1 MKKPYVAI
9 VDDDSAFAA
18 YLRTFL
24 ALRGY
29 EARCYTRGDEM
40 LASMKQTEAP
50 DVVLLDVMM
59 PGLDGM
65 ATLRALKASRPEAQ
79 VIMLSGRNQA
89 STIVEA
95 VRLGAADYVVKPDD
109 PEGLG
114 EIALDVAIKN
124 AIEKNRLVSELT
136 ELRQQLSDDE
146 DRAVW
151 GNSDK
156 MRGIATVIEQ
166 VADSDVTVLIRGESG
181 VGKELVSRAIH
192 QRSTRR
198 NRPFVKVNCAALPAD
213 LLESELFGHE
223 RGAFTGAATTRI
235 GKFEQADGGSLMLDE
250 IGEMKPA
257 LQAKLLHVLQDAEFT
272 KLGSNKRIEV
282 DVRVIAATN
291 RDLEKML
298 VSGDFREDLYYRLKV
313 IELTVPALRERRDE
327 IPTLVDYFIA
337 RYSRKYNRP
346 VRLISEELQSLFLQY
361 DFPGN
366 IRELEN
372 MIKRIVVLQDEQL
385 VIREIQQNL
394 QKVGTAAAAQAAA
407 AVQAV
412 AAVQAA
418 AAQVAALPQ
427 PALAG
432 AVAGAAAGVPGPTSM
447 PGIPPLAPAAPAG
460 VPGTVAQPEADVDAA
475 PEAEAPASADSL
487 SLAAVAKAAAMKA
500 ERAAIEHTLREVHWN
515 RRKAAQI
522 LGVSYKTL
530 LNKIK
535 ESGISRG

>member
-1 MKKPYVAI
+1 MKKHYVAI
-9 VDDDSAFAA
+9 VDDDASFAA

-24 ALRGY
+24 SLRGY
-29 EARCYTRGDEM
+29 EARCYTRGDEV
-40 LASMKQTEAP
+40 LASMKQSEAP

-59 PGLDGM
+59 PGLDGL

-124 AIEKNRLVSELT
+124 AIEKNRLVSELS

-146 DRAVW
+146 DRSVW
-151 GNSDK
+151 GNSEK
-156 MRGIATVIEQ
+156 MLSIAQVIEQ

-181 VGKELVSRAIH
+181 VGKELVCRAIH
-192 QRSTRR
+192 QRSTRH
-198 NRPFVKVNCAALPAD
+198 NRPFVKVNCAALPAE

-235 GKFEQADGGSLMLDE
+235 GKFEQADDGTLMLDE

-272 KLGSNKRIEV
+272 KLGSNKRIQV

-298 VSGDFREDLYYRLKV
+298 LSGDFREDLYYRLKV
-313 IELTVPALRERRDE
+313 IELTVPSLRERRDE
-327 IPTLVDYFIA
+327 IPTLTDFFVA

-346 VRLISEELQSLFLQY
+346 ARPISDELRQLFSQY
-361 DFPGN
+361 NWPGN

-372 MIKRIVVLQDEQL
+372 MIKRVVILQDELL
-385 VIREIQQNL
+385 VIREIERNMQR
-394 QKVGTAAAAQAAA
+394 AASVAVVQVAPQVSA
-407 AVQAV
+407 AVAV
-412 AAVQAA
+412 
-418 AAQVAALPQ
+418 
-427 PALAG
+427 G
-432 AVAGAAAGVPGPTSM
+432 AGVPVGVIPGP
-447 PGIPPLAPAAPAG
+447 IAYAPAE
-460 VPGTVAQPEADVDAA
+460 PEPADVD
-475 PEAEAPASADSL
+475 EVEAPADEAGG
-487 SLAAVAKAAAMKA
+487 SLASVAKAAAMKA
-500 ERAAIEHTLREVHWN
+500 ERAAIEQTLRQVHWN

-535 ESGISRG
+535 ECGISRA

>member
-1 MKKPYVAI
+1 MKNPYVAI
-9 VDDDSAFAA
+9 VDDDSSFSA

-24 ALRGY
+24 SLRGY
-29 EARCYTRGDEM
+29 EARCYTRGDEL

-59 PGLDGM
+59 PGLDGL

-124 AIEKNRLVSELT
+124 AIEKNRLVSELR
-136 ELRQQLSDDE
+136 ELRQQVSDDE

-151 GNSDK
+151 GNSEK

-166 VADSDVTVLIRGESG
+166 EADSDVTVLIRGESG

-198 NRPFVKVNCAALPAD
+198 NRPFVKVNCAALPAE

-235 GKFEQADGGSLMLDE
+235 GKFEQADTGTLMLDE

-272 KLGSNKRIEV
+272 KLGSNKRIQV
-282 DVRVIAATN
+282 DVRIVAATN
-291 RDLEKML
+291 RDLEAMML
-298 VSGDFREDLYYRLKV
+298 SGEFREDLYYRLKV
-313 IELTVPALRERRDE
+313 IELTVPSLRERPDE
-327 IPTLVDYFIA
+327 IPTLTDFFVA

-346 VRLISEELQSLFLQY
+346 LKLISDELRQLFLQY
-361 DFPGN
+361 DWPGN

-372 MIKRIVVLQDEQL
+372 MIKRVVILQDEHL
-385 VIREIQQNL
+385 VVREIQRNTQRH
-394 QKVGTAAAAQAAA
+394 VAAQM
-407 AVQAV
+407 
-412 AAVQAA
+412 
-418 AAQVAALPQ
+418 AAQVAAHP
-427 PALAG
+427 
-432 AVAGAAAGVPGPTSM
+432 VAIGAAMAMPASVGAM
-447 PGIPPLAPAAPAG
+447 PG
-460 VPGTVAQPEADVDAA
+460 TFAA
-475 PEAEAPASADSL
+475 PEPDPEGAEEAEPADEGNS
-487 SLAAVAKAAAMKA
+487 SLAKVAKAASMKA
-500 ERAAIEHTLREVHWN
+500 ERAAIEQTLRQVHWN

-535 ESGISRG
+535 ECGISRA

>member
-9 VDDDSAFAA
+9 VDDDSGFAA

-24 ALRGY
+24 SLRGY
-29 EARCYTRGDEM
+29 EARCYTRGDEL
-40 LASMKQTEAP
+40 LASMKQEAP
-50 DVVLLDVMM
+50 DAVLLDVMM
-59 PGLDGM
+59 PGLDGL

-124 AIEKNRLVSELT
+124 AIEKNRLVSELS

-151 GNSDK
+151 GNSEK
-156 MRGIATVIEQ
+156 MRGIAQVIEQ

-181 VGKELVSRAIH
+181 VGKELVARAIH

-198 NRPFVKVNCAALPAD
+198 NRPFVKVNCAALPAE

-235 GKFEQADGGSLMLDE
+235 GKFEQADGGTLMLDE

-257 LQAKLLHVLQDAEFT
+257 LQAKMLHVLQDAEFT
-272 KLGSNKRIEV
+272 KLGSNKRITV
-282 DVRVIAATN
+282 DVRVVAATN

-298 VSGDFREDLYYRLKV
+298 VGGEFREDLYYRLKV
-313 IELTVPALRERRDE
+313 IEVTVPALRERRDE
-327 IPTLVDYFIA
+327 IATLTDFFVA

-346 VRLISEELQSLFLQY
+346 ARPISDELRQLFGTY
-361 DFPGN
+361 DWPGN

-372 MIKRIVVLQDEQL
+372 MIKRVVILQDEQL
-385 VIREIQQNL
+385 VVREIQRNMER
-394 QKVGTAAAAQAAA
+394 AAAAPAMAAA
-407 AVQAV
+407 AVPMAAV
-412 AAVQAA
+412 AAVGEASI
-418 AAQVAALPQ
+418 
-427 PALAG
+427 PASVFPISSSAY
-432 AVAGAAAGVPGPTSM
+432 
-447 PGIPPLAPAAPAG
+447 PP
-460 VPGTVAQPEADVDAA
+460 VAA
-475 PEAEAPASADSL
+475 PEPDADEGAEEGEPAEEGAGG
-487 SLAAVAKAAAMKA
+487 SLATVAKAAAMKA
-500 ERAAIEHTLREVHWN
+500 ERAAIEHTLRQVHWN

-535 ESGISRG
+535 ECRISRA

>member
-9 VDDDSAFAA
+9 VDDDSGFAA

-24 ALRGY
+24 SLRGY
-29 EARCYTRGDEM
+29 EARCYTRGDEL
-40 LASMKQTEAP
+40 LASMKQAESP
-50 DVVLLDVMM
+50 DAILLDVMM

-89 STIVEA
+89 ATIVEA

-124 AIEKNRLVSELT
+124 AIEKNRLVSELS

-156 MRGIATVIEQ
+156 MRGIAQVIDQ

-181 VGKELVSRAIH
+181 VGKELVARAIH

-198 NRPFVKVNCAALPAD
+198 NRPFVKVNCAALPAE

-235 GKFEQADGGSLMLDE
+235 GKFEQADSGTLMLDE

-272 KLGSNKRIEV
+272 KLGSNKRINV
-282 DVRVIAATN
+282 DVRVVAATN

-298 VSGDFREDLYYRLKV
+298 TSGDFREDLYYRLKV
-313 IELTVPALRERRDE
+313 IELTVPSLRERRDE
-327 IPTLVDYFIA
+327 IATLTDFFVA

-346 VRLISEELQSLFLQY
+346 ARPISDELRQLFTQY
-361 DFPGN
+361 EWPGN

-372 MIKRIVVLQDEQL
+372 MIKRVVILQDEQL
-385 VIREIQQNL
+385 VVREIQRNMQR
-394 QKVGTAAAAQAAA
+394 AAAMPAL
-407 AVQAV
+407 AVGAPLAV
-412 AAVQAA
+412 AA
-418 AAQVAALPQ
+418 
-427 PALAG
+427 
-432 AVAGAAAGVPGPTSM
+432 AGAAVLPGASLPMSAPYPTAVE
-447 PGIPPLAPAAPAG
+447 PQADEGIDDQEAADDTG
-460 VPGTVAQPEADVDAA
+460 G
-475 PEAEAPASADSL
+475 
-487 SLAAVAKAAAMKA
+487 SLASVAKAAAIKA
-500 ERAAIEHTLREVHWN
+500 ERAAIEQTLRQVHWN

-535 ESGISRG
+535 ECGITRT

>member
-9 VDDDSAFAA
+9 VDDDASFAQ

-24 ALRGY
+24 SLRGY
-29 EARCYTRGDEM
+29 EARCYTRGDEL
-40 LASMKQTEAP
+40 LASMKQSEAP

-65 ATLRALKASRPEAQ
+65 ATLRALKASRPEMQ

-124 AIEKNRLVSELT
+124 AIEKNRLVSELS

-146 DRAVW
+146 DRSVW
-151 GNSDK
+151 GTSEN

-166 VADSDVTVLIRGESG
+166 VADSDVGVLIRGESG

-198 NRPFVKVNCAALPAD
+198 NRPFVKVNCAALPAE

-235 GKFEQADGGSLMLDE
+235 GKFEQADTGTLMLDE
-250 IGEMKPA
+250 IGEMTPA
-257 LQAKLLHVLQDAEFT
+257 LQAKLLHVLQDGEFT
-272 KLGSNKRIEV
+272 KLGSNKRVQV
-282 DVRVIAATN
+282 DVRIVAATN
-291 RDLEKML
+291 RDLEQMML
-298 VSGDFREDLYYRLKV
+298 NGTFREDLYYRLKV
-313 IELTVPALRERRDE
+313 IELTVPPLRERPDE
-327 IPTLVDYFIA
+327 IPTLIDFFIA
-337 RYSRKYNRP
+337 RYARKYNRP
-346 VRLISEELQSLFLQY
+346 ARAITEPLRELFMQY
-361 DFPGN
+361 EWPGN

-372 MIKRIVVLQDEQL
+372 MIKRVVILQDEQL
-385 VIREIQQNL
+385 VIREIERNIQR
-394 QKVGTAAAAQAAA
+394 VAPAP
-407 AVQAV
+407 AV
-412 AAVQAA
+412 AALATASAA
-418 AAQVAALPQ
+418 AMAVPAGIGGSSQPPVAYP
-427 PALAG
+427 
-432 AVAGAAAGVPGPTSM
+432 
-447 PGIPPLAPAAPAG
+447 APAAPA
-460 VPGTVAQPEADVDAA
+460 VPAAPNGDPAGGDDAA
-475 PEAEAPASADSL
+475 GDEPAASGGGR
-487 SLAAVAKAAAMKA
+487 SLASVAKAASMKA
-500 ERAAIEHTLREVHWN
+500 ERVAIEHTLGQVHWN

-535 ESGISRG
+535 ECGISRL

>member
-9 VDDDSAFAA
+9 VDDDAGFSA

-24 ALRGY
+24 SLRGY
-29 EARCYTRGDEM
+29 EARCYTRGDEL
-40 LASMKQTEAP
+40 LASMKQSESP
-50 DVVLLDVMM
+50 DAILLDVMM

-89 STIVEA
+89 ATIVEA

-124 AIEKNRLVSELT
+124 AIEKNRLVSELS

-151 GNSDK
+151 GNSEK
-156 MRGIATVIEQ
+156 MRGIAQVIEQ

-198 NRPFVKVNCAALPAD
+198 NRPFVKVNCAALPAE

-235 GKFEQADGGSLMLDE
+235 GKFEQADSGTLMLDE

-272 KLGSNKRIEV
+272 KLGSNKRINV
-282 DVRVIAATN
+282 DVRIVAATN
-291 RDLEKML
+291 RDLEKMM

-313 IELTVPALRERRDE
+313 IELTVPSLKERPDE
-327 IPTLVDYFIA
+327 IPTLTDFFVA

-346 VRLISEELQSLFLQY
+346 ARIISDELRHLFAQY
-361 DFPGN
+361 EWPGN

-372 MIKRIVVLQDEQL
+372 MIKRVVILQDEQL
-385 VIREIQQNL
+385 VIREIERNIERAA
-394 QKVGTAAAAQAAA
+394 VAVAAVGAPNVAYAVAGAGPGNMPGGPVVPPGFPPAADVDGGTAAAGEPAEQAAET
-407 AVQAV
+407 
-412 AAVQAA
+412 
-418 AAQVAALPQ
+418 
-427 PALAG
+427 G
-432 AVAGAAAGVPGPTSM
+432 G
-447 PGIPPLAPAAPAG
+447 
-460 VPGTVAQPEADVDAA
+460 
-475 PEAEAPASADSL
+475 
-487 SLAAVAKAAAMKA
+487 SLAAVAKAASMKA
-500 ERAAIEHTLREVHWN
+500 ERAAIETTLRQVHWN

-535 ESGISRG
+535 ECGISRV